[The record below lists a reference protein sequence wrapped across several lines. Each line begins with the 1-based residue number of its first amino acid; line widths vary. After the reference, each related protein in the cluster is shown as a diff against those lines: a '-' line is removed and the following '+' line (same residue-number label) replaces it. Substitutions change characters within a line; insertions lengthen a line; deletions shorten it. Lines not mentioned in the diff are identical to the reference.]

1 MMPAGSTLAR
11 LPVLG
16 IVFHGA
22 EEDGFSPENWASVAK
37 GILAVR

>member
-1 MMPAGSTLAR
+1 M
-11 LPVLG
+11 LG
-16 IVFHGA
+16 IVFHNA